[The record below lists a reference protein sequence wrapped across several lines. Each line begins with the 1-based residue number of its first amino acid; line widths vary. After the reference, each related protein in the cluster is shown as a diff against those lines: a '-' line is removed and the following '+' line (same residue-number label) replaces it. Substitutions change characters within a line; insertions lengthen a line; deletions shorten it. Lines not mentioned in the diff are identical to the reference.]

1 VLNITWLNRPPRACS
16 HETALPVAEMETLTK
31 ILGIPQVTVELRNV
45 LYGFRTERFA
55 S

>member
-1 VLNITWLNRPPRACS
+1 VLWLNRHARARS